1 MKLTDGAG
9 LDVSGGEWRV
19 ATRHL
24 QPTTLNP
31 QPLHPFHPTAKFAP
45 LLCFEGKLVGLQ
57 IEMERLQAFRAIF
70 FCKRQLTENGRF
82 FSAS

>member
-1 MKLTDGAG
+1 MAN
-9 LDVSGGEWRV
+9 GEWQP
-19 ATRHL
+19 ATCNPPL
-24 QPTTLNP
+24 STLNHYTHFI
-31 QPLHPFHPTAKFAP
+31 QLQNLLP